1 MSAMHISQPENGKEK
16 IYCVIK
22 KEENIKRQFQDK
34 QRKKKES
41 QCYRCGCQDHF
52 AKDPTCPARGQE
64 CRKCR
69 GAIHLHLKCLK
80 PKM

>member
-1 MSAMHISQPENGKEK
+1 MSAMHISQPENGKET
-16 IYCVIK
+16 IYHVVK
-22 KEENIKRQFQDK
+22 KGKYQKTIPRQAGE
-34 QRKKKES
+34 KKES
-41 QCYRCGCQDHF
+41 QCYRCGRQDHF

-69 GAIHLHLKCLK
+69 GAIHLHLKCVK